1 MCYFVALHADC
12 SRSRSRLQVR
22 LHPICAGLLLRLC
35 LCGVGLLLLRFSFMQ
50 DLKCFVFSLISAHFK
65 IQPIQK

>member
-1 MCYFVALHADC
+1 MRA
-12 SRSRSRLQVR
+12 
-22 LHPICAGLLLRLC
+22 CAATLAP
-35 LCGVGLLLLRFSFMQ
+35 Q

>member
-1 MCYFVALHADC
+1 MGHMVVAC
-12 SRSRSRLQVR
+12 G
-22 LHPICAGLLLRLC
+22 CAY
-35 LCGVGLLLLRFSFMQ
+35 VGLVCCSSRCCLQ